1 LVTREGLAAKSGLDR
16 GAATASH
23 TRKNHVVESSGPKL
37 TTAFILSA
45 TFTGHDAAEGLRP
58 LIPLRWSS
66 TAAAGKASI
75 EVSLH
80 RAAKLAFHLIS
91 NPIKDASLSEG

>member
-66 TAAAGKASI
+66 TAARKASI
-75 EVSLH
+75 ELSLH
-80 RAAKLAFHLIS
+80 RTAKLAFHLIS